1 MKEMSMIKPGYLLK
15 NILEGVDSSPVN
27 QRKRWTESER
37 KKLKK
42 RFLEI
47 YKKLNHKRE
56 TIRLLETEFGRGYF
70 SILNQI
76 EKMSSFKKTKKK

>member
-1 MKEMSMIKPGYLLK
+1 MAVDREITKLLGLTRTLSGLPLMRSKE
-15 NILEGVDSSPVN
+15 
-27 QRKRWTESER
+27 

-42 RFLEI
+42 RYSEI
-47 YKKLNHKRE
+47 YKKVKHKRE

-76 EKMSSFKKTKKK
+76 EKMNSF